1 MAIFLP
7 AAVIHINL
15 TMKRALNL
23 FILSSFKI
31 LFVFHKVTNKNKCGS
46 PHIFPATGAIYDDL
60 SDLQNHSPIAG
71 LEKCKFSN
79 SFTAARATSS
89 DIVHRA
95 VFLQCLSFLLVEIT
109 TSRD

>member
-1 MAIFLP
+1 MAIFFTSSRC
-7 AAVIHINL
+7 IHINL

-46 PHIFPATGAIYDDL
+46 PHIF
-60 SDLQNHSPIAG
+60 HSPIAG